1 MMLYNTK
8 YTKISTIQKL
18 PAIRYLLFCCY
29 IRLQGVL
36 FVLTNLRYLIMEF
49 PEFREENFAQETL
62 NHHKQVIQE
71 LVARDKNRPSVVM
84 WSLANEPSSSL
95 PVAQN
100 YFKYVCLDC
109 TYTPDVLVRCFRTSL
124 HTDMWLSQLS
134 LYITVQP
141 LSDSSTLQF
150 SFNLVLYTSLWCCRQ
165 LVDLTKKLDPTRP
178 VTFACN
184 QAYNSDRAVR
194 SHHIHV

>member
-1 MMLYNTK
+1 
-8 YTKISTIQKL
+8 
-18 PAIRYLLFCCY
+18 
-29 IRLQGVL
+29 
-36 FVLTNLRYLIMEF
+36 MEF
-49 PEFREENFAQETL
+49 PEYREENFAQETL

-95 PVAQN
+95 PVAQD

-109 TYTPDVLVRCFRTSL
+109 TYTPDVLVCCFRTSL
-124 HTDMWLSQLS
+124 HTICGFTSFPLS
-134 LYITVQP
+134 LYTYYCTQP
-141 LSDSSTLQF
+141 LSDSSTTNHIQF
-150 SFNLVLYTSLWCCRQ
+150 GASLHFLGCCRQ

-184 QAYNSDRAVR
+184 QAYNSDRAVS
-194 SHHIHV
+194 SHHICIK